1 MFLAKIDESRTV
13 KRQIFFRFLKFFFLV
28 LIRFF
33 YIRVEGTGFVAFFL
47 FFFHILETAFSSCC
61 MALYRKKNKNELGLF
76 LILVLVKLK
85 KQLGVSSQ
93 IFIPFGGKIDL
104 KLGLDLIGL

>member
-33 YIRVEGTGFVAFFL
+33 YIRVERTGFVAFFL
-47 FFFHILETAFSSCC
+47 FLYILETAFSSCC

>member
-33 YIRVEGTGFVAFFL
+33 YIRVERTGFVAFFL
-47 FFFHILETAFSSCC
+47 FFHILETAFSSCC